1 MSKPPP
7 FKDTN
12 TLGKLEYSKPGL
24 RLLRFT
30 LPLSMNLE
38 VPFDWTNDEVHQYLI
53 KVTGAFSRKATLGS
67 EAWKVGTLKSDVIEN
82 IKGRLRTYKAF
93 PPHIRVLESE
103 DDA

>member
-30 LPLSMNLE
+30 LPVSMNLE
-38 VPFDWTNDEVHQYLI
+38 VPQDWANDEVHKHLI
-53 KVTGAFSRKATLGS
+53 KVMGAFSRKATLGS
-67 EAWKVGTLKSDVIEN
+67 EAWKVGTLRSEVIEN
-82 IKGRLRTYKAF
+82 IKNRLRTYKAF
-93 PPHIRVLESE
+93 PPHIHVLEDE
-103 DDA
+103 D